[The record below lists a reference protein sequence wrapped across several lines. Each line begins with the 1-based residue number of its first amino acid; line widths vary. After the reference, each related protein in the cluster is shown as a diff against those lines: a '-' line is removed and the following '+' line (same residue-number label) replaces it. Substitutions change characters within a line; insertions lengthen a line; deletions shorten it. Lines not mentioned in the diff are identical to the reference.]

1 MNRKKILQLIV
12 ATSTIAGGVL
22 ISQGTPVEAATIN
35 VRTVYNSPTNVS
47 LKQGKIVN
55 VTTSLRVRSAAN
67 TSASVL
73 GYLNNGTTVSITG
86 ESGNWYKISYNGK
99 DGYISKDYVQIS
111 GNTAPITT
119 RSIASGK
126 VTGVTTNLRVRSAAS
141 TTSSVL
147 GYLTNGESV
156 TITGESGNFYAIN
169 FKNKT
174 GYVSKDYIS
183 KTGSSSNNTAG
194 NNNSTSTT
202 EAQSGTVVN
211 VTSSLNVRSGPSTSS
226 SIIGHLSNGAKVTVT
241 GTSGDFYAIK
251 YNNKTG
257 YVSKSYVKLGGNT
270 SSGTSNNT
278 NTSTSTMNESG
289 TVVNITSS
297 LNVRSGPST
306 SSSIIGHLS
315 NGAKVTVTGTSG
327 DFYAIKYNNKTG
339 YVSKSYVKL
348 GGSSSGGTNTSTS
361 TMNESGTVVNITSSL
376 NVRSA
381 PSTSSSIIGHLS
393 NGAKVTVIGTSG
405 DFYAIKYNNTT
416 GYVSKNYVKLGGS
429 SSSGTNTS
437 TGTTNQTGRVVNVT
451 SNLRVRS
458 APSTNASV
466 LGYLLN
472 GQIVTITGSSGDF
485 YAINYNGKTG
495 YVSKGYIQIGGSA
508 TSSQGAYQTIL
519 NAMKAHIGTPY
530 VWGGSGE
537 YLTTA
542 LLNRLSA
549 MYPSQAAN
557 GAYTRAYAYADK
569 GYRAFDCSG
578 LMQWGYAQAGI
589 TIGRSTYDQIN
600 DGYEVS
606 LNSVQPGDLLFYK
619 SLGHVG
625 MYIGNNEWIEAPN
638 KNANVRITA
647 VPWGSIGRARRIL
660 R

>member
-147 GYLTNGESV
+147 GYLTNGASV

-169 FKNKT
+169 FNNQT
-174 GYVSKDYIS
+174 GYVSKEYIS

-211 VTSSLNVRSGPSTSS
+211 V
-226 SIIGHLSNGAKVTVT
+226 
-241 GTSGDFYAIK
+241 
-251 YNNKTG
+251 
-257 YVSKSYVKLGGNT
+257 
-270 SSGTSNNT
+270 
-278 NTSTSTMNESG
+278 
-289 TVVNITSS
+289 TSS

-495 YVSKGYIQIGGSA
+495 YVSKGYIQIGGSSA
-508 TSSQGAYQTIL
+508 SGSTSSQGAYQTIL